1 MISNINL
8 SKHFFSYGVGIF
20 PLLLLIG
27 PLISELFLVTV
38 ILFTWILIVKKKQFK
53 YLNKYFIFFSLF
65 YLSTLFSTL
74 LNFYHFDNAKAG
86 IFYFRIPLFAFAIW
100 FVLDHYNIFNK
111 KIVFFYTIFFC
122 LIIFDALLQFYTGQN
137 LLGNEILRKRIS
149 SFFGEE
155 LILGSFI
162 TRILPFFLLH
172 LIMNDIINQKI
183 NIYYTVFISFICL
196 IVYLSGERTSFF
208 LLVLFFSLVF
218 ITVKDLRKFIFIVGI
233 ILFFLSLLM
242 SYFKNSEQI
251 NPANRMFS
259 KTYAQLLGKGGN
271 NEEHKKKLF
280 NKVYIFS
287 HDHHGHYLLAAK
299 IIKDHPIFGVGVKG
313 FRYLCRKKI
322 YILENNDGCST
333 HPHNTYLQVF
343 SSNGV
348 IGFIFLVT
356 AFIYLIRQIII
367 CRNKIEKEN
376 NFNKL
381 KISQI
386 IMLITVLINFWPL
399 VPSGNFFNN
408 WLSMLYFYPIGYYL
422 YFKHIDEKKIN

>member
-1 MISNINL
+1 MIFNINL
-8 SKHFFSYGVGIF
+8 SKHFFSYGVVIF

-27 PLISELFLVTV
+27 PLISELFLFTV
-38 ILFTWILIVKKKQFK
+38 ILFTGILIVKKKQFK
-53 YLNKYFIFFSLF
+53 YLNKYFIFFCLF

-111 KIVFFYTIFFC
+111 KIVFFYTIFFF

-137 LLGNEILRKRIS
+137 LLGNEILKNRIS

-172 LIMNDIINQKI
+172 LIMNDIINQKL
-183 NIYYTVFISFICL
+183 NIYYTIFISFICF
-196 IVYLSGERTSFF
+196 IVYLTGERTSFF

-218 ITVKDLRKFIFIVGI
+218 ITVKDLRKFIFILGI
-233 ILFFLSLLM
+233 ILFFLSLSM
-242 SYFKNSEQI
+242 SFFKNSEQK

-271 NEEHKKKLF
+271 HKEHKKKLF
-280 NKVYIFS
+280 GKVYIFS
-287 HDHHGHYLLAAK
+287 HDHHGHYMLSLK
-299 IIKDHPIFGVGVKG
+299 IIKDHPIFGVGTKG

-333 HPHNTYLQVF
+333 HPHNTYLHVF
-343 SSNGV
+343 LSNGV

-367 CRNKIEKEN
+367 CRNKIDKEN
-376 NFNKL
+376 NFNKF